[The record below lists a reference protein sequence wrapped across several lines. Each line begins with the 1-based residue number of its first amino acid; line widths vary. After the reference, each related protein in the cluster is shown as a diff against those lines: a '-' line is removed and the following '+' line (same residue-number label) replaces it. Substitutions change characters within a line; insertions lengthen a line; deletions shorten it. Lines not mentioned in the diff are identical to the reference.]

1 MTTIVTLIRWSLFL
15 TNPGSITAKFRKML
29 HRSSSAFWKKT
40 NWICTRIKHL
50 FVHNLYLYTIIKAIK
65 HCLFFKDFN
74 HLHHFR
80 LKNNRMTVTTT
91 FIFDIM
97 QNLHLIFEDIKL
109 WTAKITYYNIIIGII
124 PEISLQQ
131 TFQIKVQHG

>member
-1 MTTIVTLIRWSLFL
+1 MVTFPHQPWLNHSKVQENVTQKFQCFL
-15 TNPGSITAKFRKML
+15 
-29 HRSSSAFWKKT
+29 KKT

>member
-1 MTTIVTLIRWSLFL
+1 MYTY
-15 TNPGSITAKFRKML
+15 K
-29 HRSSSAFWKKT
+29 AF
-40 NWICTRIKHL
+40 ICKQFV
-50 FVHNLYLYTIIKAIK
+50 FVHNYQSYKTLP
-65 HCLFFKDFN
+65 FFKDFN